1 MQVRLI
7 GIGFAKEA
15 ACGVPGWY
23 SNLPT
28 YGNYVLIWA
37 SLGGYEI

>member
-7 GIGFAKEA
+7 SIGFVKEA
-15 ACGVPGWY
+15 ACGVPCWY

-28 YGNYVLIWA
+28 CGNYVLIWA